1 MIPTSTE
8 ELVDRMMTEV
18 QITNEKLHQPFGRKQ
33 GESNVLE
40 TPSRDVD
47 FNELKLVCRTL
58 WKAVQL
64 KLQLKGPLEDFNTE
78 QEEEVK
84 KVTKSS
90 SKQE

>member
-33 GESNVLE
+33 GESNILE
-40 TPSRDVD
+40 TTSRDVD
-47 FNELKLVCRTL
+47 FNKLKLVCKTL
-58 WKAVQL
+58 WKAVQRE
-64 KLQLKGPLEDFNTE
+64 QLKGPLEDFNTE
-78 QEEEVK
+78 QEEEVE